1 MMSSKA
7 NILSNKENILINKE
21 NILINKAV
29 KMSFLENDLSKIY
42 DIVKRKNGFI
52 LL

>member
-7 NILSNKENILINKE
+7 NFLSNKENILSNKE